1 MDLLKYSYHES
12 NLDVFAKKDPGM
24 GIGKNGDIME
34 KQNLSGEI
42 EAMKTAW
49 EDELFQ
55 SEQAAAREI
64 VVRLLRELNGFY
76 IVKTGHGFLRFVE
89 SRMKTPESICGKL
102 ERKGYAVN
110 FDTALEKLNDLSGVR
125 CICYSVKEIYWVA
138 RQIGNDSRFTVVKAK
153 DYIRKP
159 KKNGYESYHI
169 VMDVPVPAQMIE
181 EKISGSALGQ
191 VSGRNTEKLSQKPS
205 DKTAGK
211 NGKHKNKGRLPQEDK
226 KIRVELQLRTM
237 IMDAWAGMDNR
248 ISYKRESEIS
258 PEMTKRIEKYA
269 KIGRRLDKLI
279 QRTLEEEVHGA

>member
-1 MDLLKYSYHES
+1 
-12 NLDVFAKKDPGM
+12 
-24 GIGKNGDIME
+24 ME
-34 KQNLSGEI
+34 KQREQESQKKKLKKNQALQGAKESEKQL
-42 EAMKTAW
+42 EAVRIPW

-55 SEQAAAREI
+55 AKHAATREI
-64 VVRLLRELNGFY
+64 VVRLLRELDGFY

-102 ERKGYAVN
+102 VRKGYSVD

-138 RQIGNDSRFTVVKAK
+138 RQIGNDERFTIVKAK

-169 VMDVPVPAQMIE
+169 VMDVPVPAQMI
-181 EKISGSALGQ
+181 Q
-191 VSGRNTEKLSQKPS
+191 EKLSGNQFNSNTGKGPEMAA
-205 DKTAGK
+205 DKVSGK
-211 NGKHKNKGRLPQEDK
+211 NGKHKNKGNLPQKDE
-226 KIRVELQLRTM
+226 IVRVELQLRTM

-248 ISYKRESEIS
+248 VSYKREDEIS

-279 QRTLEEEVHGA
+279 QRTLEEEVHGDESRNDTLFLI